1 MNVIVIVICHCQ
13 SLIRLMLHSRD
24 FFPYRPGLMDFLNE
38 VRKIYELHIYTM
50 GTRNYALAVANIIDP
65 DEKIFGDRL
74 ITRDENGGS
83 K

>member
-1 MNVIVIVICHCQ
+1 
-13 SLIRLMLHSRD
+13 
-24 FFPYRPGLMDFLNE
+24 MDFLNE